1 MAREKQEKFMS
12 FSERYRQVLA
22 QIDQQSDHLYEIL
35 PESTV
40 KALRS
45 VDKAAEVLQDW
56 VEAVGE
62 ISQFKLEEKISPV
75 LLEAH
80 GYLDRARV
88 VLEADGYTEAGTMVW
103 ELEQMLYR
111 LLNDL

>member
-1 MAREKQEKFMS
+1 MS
-12 FSERYRQVLA
+12 FSERYRQVLE
-22 QIDQQSDHLYEIL
+22 QVDQQSDHLYEIL
-35 PESTV
+35 PETTV

-45 VDKAAEVLQDW
+45 VDRAAEVLQDW

-62 ISQFKLEEKISPV
+62 IPQFKLEEKISPI

-80 GYLDRARV
+80 GFLDRARV
-88 VLEADGYTEAGTMVW
+88 LLEQDGHKDAGTMVW

>member
-1 MAREKQEKFMS
+1 MS
-12 FSERYRQVLA
+12 FSERYRRVLE
-22 QIDQQSDHLYEIL
+22 QIDQQSDRLYEIL
-35 PESTV
+35 PETTAG
-40 KALRS
+40 ALRS
-45 VDKAAEVLQDW
+45 VDRSAEDW

-80 GYLDRARV
+80 GHLDRARV
-88 VLEADGYTEAGTMVW
+88 LLEQNEHKDAGAMVW